1 MVHPIPITTP
11 TRVFDDRTH
20 TIHAVAHVPYSQ
32 RMVSASEDGRVR
44 LWDMKTAQVLKKM
57 EGHNGEVMGLGV
69 SRDGQ
74 MIVTSKTGQSLTKP
88 IKAHGSAVRSLDFS
102 PDNALV
108 VTASSAADDHRTWAQ
123 YPGNYDCGSTVRCVR
138 YAWSGVHMLAVATDR
153 DIQIYLARNCKR
165 NDHDPT
171 IREWNTSNWTQV
183 GIPWT
188 GHTYKVNSI
197 AINSAGTHAVS
208 ASSDNSVRLW
218 QLSDKQTVAIFH
230 HTSSVVCATF
240 SADGAHI
247 LSGGYDKKI
256 TEWAAPGGI
265 MPAYYAWVNEKV
277 LQPAPKVVE
286 YQHDSLK
293 SSDSKL
299 QQAVSTTASHDS
311 KLQQAVLTTA
321 SHDSKL
327 QEAVSTTAIHDSRL
341 QEALQQA
348 VSATAIHDSRLQ
360 EAVLTTASH
369 DSKLQQAVS
378 ATAIHDSML
387 QEAVLTTAS
396 HDSKLQQAVSATASH
411 DSKLQQAVSA
421 TASHD
426 SKLQQAVSATAIH
439 DSRLQQVVLTT
450 ASHDSKLQQAVSA
463 TAIHDSRLQE
473 AVLTTASHDSKL
485 QQAVSATA
493 IHDSRLQ
500 QASQQAVSTTAG
512 HDYKS
517 QQAVLTNVGHDFK
530 SQQAV
535 STTAVSDSKSLQ
547 SSSVLQTVHSVSSE
561 QSVSKAGQS
570 VAKSELSATKS
581 ATISEQ
587 SVTKSELAV
596 SKGLTIT
603 TTELL
608 AITKRTASITGD
620 LSIAEKVLTEEI
632 TADAKNFA
640 SYANRSFVMARK
652 LEWNRALQDA
662 NKSLAIRTSLAG
674 YVAKGIALCGQQHIE
689 DARMTFDLGFTLTEG
704 NMDATW
710 FLCLIKAIAL
720 FNANRHEEAML
731 RVDKLSNSVDP
742 LTYGVVVASLRMRLG
757 IMALRAAYHSEAIE
771 HFSVAVKAITFLAQ
785 SAAPAVCEAFTVL
798 FGWDIEKL
806 WLTSNQNLIKALLG
820 AGKLGEAFESYRI
833 AMNAS
838 DKATMTSLHSWV
850 LSESFQ

>member
-1 MVHPIPITTP
+1 MKQYKTRSAHTSSSAASRITLSKSIQQYSTPPTSSKMVHPIPITTP
-11 TRVFDDRTH
+11 TRVFEDRTH

-44 LWDMKTAQVLKKM
+44 LWDLKTAQVLKKM
-57 EGHNGEVMGLGV
+57 EGHTGEVMGLGV

-74 MIVTSKTGQSLTKP
+74 MIVTSDEHGELIAWQAKTGESLTKA

-102 PDNALV
+102 PDDALI
-108 VTASSAADDHRTWAQ
+108 VTASSAANDQKVKFWNTKTWAQ
-123 YPGNYDCGSTVRCVR
+123 YPRNYNCGSTVRCVR
-138 YAWSGVHMLAVATDR
+138 YARSGTHMLAVATDQ
-153 DIQIYLARNCKR
+153 DIQIYLGEKLQKKFKGHTHGTLSLAWSPDKTYLLSGGD
-165 NDHDPT
+165 DHDPT
-171 IREWNTSNWTQV
+171 IREWDTSNWTQV

-197 AINSAGTHAVS
+197 AINSSGTHAVS

-265 MPAYYAWVNEKV
+265 LPADHWVNEKV
-277 LQPAPKVVE
+277 PQPAPKVIG
-286 YQHDSLK
+286 YNSLK
-293 SSDSKL
+293 SSDVKPL
-299 QQAVSTTASHDS
+299 QPVTIITGHDS

-327 QEAVSTTAIHDSRL
+327 QEAVW
-341 QEALQQA
+341 
-348 VSATAIHDSRLQ
+348 ATASHDLKSQ
-360 EAVLTTASH
+360 EAVSTTASH

-378 ATAIHDSML
+378 ATTSHDFKSR
-387 QEAVLTTAS
+387 EAVSTTAS
-396 HDSKLQQAVSATASH
+396 HDSKSREAVSMTAGHDFKSQQAIS
-411 DSKLQQAVSA
+411 
-421 TASHD
+421 
-426 SKLQQAVSATAIH
+426 
-439 DSRLQQVVLTT
+439 TT
-450 ASHDSKLQQAVSA
+450 AGHDYKF
-463 TAIHDSRLQE
+463 
-473 AVLTTASHDSKL
+473 
-485 QQAVSATA
+485 
-493 IHDSRLQ
+493 
-500 QASQQAVSTTAG
+500 QQAVSTTAG
-512 HDYKS
+512 
-517 QQAVLTNVGHDFK
+517 
-530 SQQAV
+530 
-535 STTAVSDSKSLQ
+535 SDSKSLQ
-547 SSSVLQTVHSVSSE
+547 SSSIVQSVLSE

-570 VAKSELSATKS
+570 VSKSELSAAKS
-581 ATISEQ
+581 ATILEK

-596 SKGLTIT
+596 SKGLAIT

-620 LSIAEKVLTEEI
+620 LTIAEKVLTEEI

-662 NKSLAIRTSLAG
+662 NKSLAVQTSLAG

-710 FLCLIKAIAL
+710 ILCLIKAIAL

-742 LTYGVVVASLRMRLG
+742 LTYGVVVASLRIQLG
-757 IMALRAAYHSEAIE
+757 TMALRASYHSEAIE

-785 SAAPAVCEAFTVL
+785 SAAPAVCEAFTVVRL
-798 FGWDIEKL
+798 
-806 WLTSNQNLIKALLG
+806 
-820 AGKLGEAFESYRI
+820 
-833 AMNAS
+833 M
-838 DKATMTSLHSWV
+838 
-850 LSESFQ
+850 